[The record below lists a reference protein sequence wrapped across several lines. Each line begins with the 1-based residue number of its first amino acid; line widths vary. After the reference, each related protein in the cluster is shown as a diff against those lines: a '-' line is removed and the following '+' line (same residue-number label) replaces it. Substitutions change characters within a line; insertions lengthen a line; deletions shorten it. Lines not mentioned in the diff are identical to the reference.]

1 MQAICVSFRSI
12 FTWSRR
18 RLRHNAMGVDL
29 DVQHQSLGPL
39 EKGFFFCIVGI
50 TDHSTIAL

>member
-18 RLRHNAMGVDL
+18 RLRHNAMGVGL